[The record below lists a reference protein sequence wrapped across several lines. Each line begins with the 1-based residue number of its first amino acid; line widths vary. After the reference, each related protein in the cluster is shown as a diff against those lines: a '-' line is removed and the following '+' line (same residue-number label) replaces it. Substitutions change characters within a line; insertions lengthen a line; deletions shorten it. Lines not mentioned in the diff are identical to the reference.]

1 MDGLEVDVRRVGEDA
16 AHAAVLRRAAL
27 EQHVAVHAPALP
39 PRVLDLE
46 VETTRER
53 QNDATRFEEAEPDEK
68 SARNADEI
76 ARRDRATS

>member
-1 MDGLEVDVRRVGEDA
+1 
-16 AHAAVLRRAAL
+16 
-27 EQHVAVHAPALP
+27 
-39 PRVLDLE
+39 

-68 SARNADEI
+68 SARDADEI